1 MVIVITFV
9 RVVTGVIENTI
20 EPDAR
25 GESLGF
31 VEGVIDAILED
42 DANID
47 ADVILDFVDVVVIV
61 GESEGIEGLAEL
73 VVVGEIVGVTV
84 CNTVPRDEIDDV
96 IDSSADADIESI
108 LDTEASNEFVGKLV
122 VLATILRV

>member
-1 MVIVITFV
+1 VITFV

-25 GESLGF
+25 DESLGV
-31 VEGVIDAILED
+31 VEVVIDAILED
-42 DANID
+42 EANID

-73 VVVGEIVGVTV
+73 VVVGEIVGVIV

-96 IDSSADADIESI
+96 IDNSPDAENESM

-122 VLATILRV
+122 VLTTILLV

>member
-1 MVIVITFV
+1 MITFV

-25 GESLGF
+25 DESLGV
-31 VEGVIDAILED
+31 VEVVIDAILED
-42 DANID
+42 EANID

-73 VVVGEIVGVTV
+73 VVVGEIVGVIV

-96 IDSSADADIESI
+96 IDNSPDAENESM

-122 VLATILRV
+122 VLTTILLV

>member
-1 MVIVITFV
+1 
-9 RVVTGVIENTI
+9 VTGVIENTI

-25 GESLGF
+25 DESLGF

-42 DANID
+42 EANID
-47 ADVILDFVDVVVIV
+47 TDVILDFVDVVVTV

-108 LDTEASNEFVGKLV
+108 LDTEASNEFVGTLV
-122 VLATILRV
+122 VLATILLV

>member
-1 MVIVITFV
+1 
-9 RVVTGVIENTI
+9 VTDVLENTI

-25 GESLGF
+25 GESLG
-31 VEGVIDAILED
+31 VVGGVIDAILED
-42 DANID
+42 EANID
-47 ADVILDFVDVVVIV
+47 TDVILDFVDVVVTV

-84 CNTVPRDEIDDV
+84 CNAVPRDEIDDV
-96 IDSSADADIESI
+96 IDNSPDAENELM

-122 VLATILRV
+122 VLTTVLLD